1 MQDPVCSSPGELECV
16 NKVNAETSSCLKPC
30 SGLLVNSFSKVD
42 WGLTKGMKKLKPI
55 LENYNNYKKITGH
68 PSGENGK
75 QFVYPKHLPFSK
87 TLNIF
92 FRL

>member
-1 MQDPVCSSPGELECV
+1 MQEQVCTSPEELECV
-16 NKVNAETSSCLKPC
+16 NKVNDETSSCLKPC

-42 WGLTKGMKKLKPI
+42 WVLTKGMKKLKPI

-75 QFVYPKHLPFSK
+75 QFVYPKQLPFVFK
-87 TLNIF
+87 DLKYF
-92 FRL
+92 L

>member
-1 MQDPVCSSPGELECV
+1 MQDSVCSSPGELECV

-30 SGLLVNSFSKVD
+30 SGLLVTSFSKVN

-55 LENYNNYKKITGH
+55 LENYNNYKKITGY

-75 QFVYPKHLPFSK
+75 QFVYQ
-87 TLNIF
+87 
-92 FRL
+92 

>member
-1 MQDPVCSSPGELECV
+1 MQEQVCTSPEELECV
-16 NKVNAETSSCLKPC
+16 NKVNDETSSCLKPC

-42 WGLTKGMKKLKPI
+42 WGMKKLTLI
-55 LENYNNYKKITGH
+55 LENYNNYKKITGY

-75 QFVYPKHLPFSK
+75 QFVYPKQLPFSK